1 MENIRVMI
9 SEEDVN
15 KRIAEMGAQISKDY
29 AGKEVH
35 LIMDETALPV
45 CASDYDCL
53 YLCLWNVHIQLAL
66 KK

>member
-35 LIMDETALPV
+35 LIA
-45 CASDYDCL
+45 
-53 YLCLWNVHIQLAL
+53 IL
-66 KK
+66 KGSVFLHVN